1 MIIYEVE
8 DNELKD
14 LNMIIPNDNF
24 TIVLDVVPIQY
35 DENIDMTIET
45 IIMIK

>member
-1 MIIYEVE
+1 
-8 DNELKD
+8 
-14 LNMIIPNDNF
+14 MIIPNDNF
-24 TIVLDVVPIQY
+24 IILLDVIPIKY

>member
-1 MIIYEVE
+1 MIVYEVE

-24 TIVLDVVPIQY
+24 TILLDVIPIKY

>member
-1 MIIYEVE
+1 MIVYEVE

-24 TIVLDVVPIQY
+24 IILLDVIPIKY